1 MKSLKGYF
9 KLGLGLIFFISQTCL
24 ATTLQELYYRRL
36 QYEYAK
42 SNAIDQNREAREH
55 ADRMQAR
62 RLDAIRQRVQE
73 KINLK
78 RQKLAQKNELLA
90 QAKSRLIESGQ
101 ARTRALQNEH
111 AWVEEQHQIF
121 KRETLHYQS
130 KVESLGLELADWI
143 TRYEQY
149 QATQLENQS
158 KLESIALLSPLSTQI
173 PELVKIHEQLLKLK
187 AKEAGDYSQLVT
199 ELSDLTS
206 QVRSTYRSYQITLTP
221 LAAFLEKYQLPTI
234 EPPLPLLESLKR
246 ARAYLQQRNLFFS
259 EQGPAALLTLEA
271 HIQDAERLQVSSLM
285 NQEEEKQLNT
295 LLSHAFNTSVH
306 QLLEKRSAILHEVRS
321 PYGCGQKLRPLLDF
335 YTELLPLKTL
345 CYDRERLKRENSP
358 YFLGCQ
364 LITSSLLEADSFIST
379 TAFDYLM
386 LTASLAQIEPI
397 EEIQEA
403 GSYLETEIIQKRS
416 LKMMIKF
423 HDQLLDQWTA
433 SSRD

>member
-101 ARTRALQNEH
+101 ARTRALQNEL

-173 PELVKIHEQLLKLK
+173 PELVKTHEQLLKLK

-221 LAAFLEKYQLPTI
+221 LAAFL
-234 EPPLPLLESLKR
+234 KR

-271 HIQDAERLQVSSLM
+271 HIQDAERRQVSSLM